1 MLNKYKITFLR
12 DKKGIDTVFV
22 FAGNEEAALE
32 IFHFGFGEHVL
43 EEIEFVRRATK
54 KEQEELEQTGAPHP
68 RHDLKASESD

>member
-12 DKKGIDTVFV
+12 DNEGIDTAFV

-43 EEIEFVRRATK
+43 EEIEFVRHATRREK
-54 KEQEELEQTGAPHP
+54 EELEQTGAPHP
-68 RHDLKASESD
+68 RRYCKGKQK